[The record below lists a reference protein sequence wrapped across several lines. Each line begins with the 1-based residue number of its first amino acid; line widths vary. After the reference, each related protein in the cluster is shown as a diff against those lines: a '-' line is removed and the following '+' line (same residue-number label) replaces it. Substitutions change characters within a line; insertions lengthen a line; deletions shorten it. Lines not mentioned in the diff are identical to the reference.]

1 MTLKLVQKLLDEM
14 REQAHQEWLGLD
26 TFEQIKRLGQTTTP
40 TTATRE
46 YLREIIAVLR
56 KQRP

>member
-1 MTLKLVQKLLDEM
+1 MTKQLVQKLLDEM
-14 REQAHQEWLGLD
+14 REQAYNEWLGLD
-26 TFEQIKRLGQTTTP
+26 TFEQIKRLGQTATP

-56 KQRP
+56 KQRR